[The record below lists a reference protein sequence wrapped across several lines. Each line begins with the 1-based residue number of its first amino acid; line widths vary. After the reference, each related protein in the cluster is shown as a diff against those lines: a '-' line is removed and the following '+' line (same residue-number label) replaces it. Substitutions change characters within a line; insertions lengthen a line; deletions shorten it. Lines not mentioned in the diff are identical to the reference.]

1 MTRHLTSLEHSIAC
15 THVEAFLMDR
25 GILSLDSGYGT
36 HVEVDEALLMTW
48 HLIYGV
54 YLMIVNLLS

>member
-1 MTRHLTSLEHSIAC
+1 
-15 THVEAFLMDR
+15 MDQ

-36 HVEVDEALLMTW
+36 HVEVVKALLMTW

-54 YLMIVNLLS
+54 YLMIFNLLS

>member
-1 MTRHLTSLEHSIAC
+1 
-15 THVEAFLMDR
+15 MDQ

-36 HVEVDEALLMTW
+36 HVEVVKALLMTW